1 MAFSETEEKGIIT
14 LLQILV
20 ETDGNVLK
28 VLENHRQRLAA
39 IENHLQIDSGDDIFS
54 TLEQQSNKIQ

>member
-39 IENHLQIDSGDDIFS
+39 IENHLQIDSDDIFS